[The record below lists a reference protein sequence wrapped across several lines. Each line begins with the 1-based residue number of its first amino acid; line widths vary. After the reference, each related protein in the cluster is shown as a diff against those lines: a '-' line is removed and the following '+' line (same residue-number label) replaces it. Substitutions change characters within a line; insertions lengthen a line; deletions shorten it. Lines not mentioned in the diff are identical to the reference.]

1 MKQERCTQYE
11 EFSDLLNN
19 KMTQYQVYKD
29 LKNFFCTRF
38 SFKTQFKI
46 EFLLPLSGSRNGP
59 K

>member
-46 EFLLPLSGSRNGP
+46 EFLLPLLVAEMA
-59 K
+59 